1 MKFFIKLTKTDIKYF
16 LYVFLGVFSVSLFL
30 KSCNSD
36 PSKRIKSENLAAAE
50 QRSSNNSS
58 FPVMTFDFENYNYGE
73 VVDGEIVEVDFNFT
87 NTGNSD
93 LIIFNASASCGCTV
107 PEYPQNENI
116 KPGES
121 SSLKVRFDTSNKP
134 GKQMKTVT
142 LTTNTNSGRKLIRIN
157 GFVLNK

>member
-1 MKFFIKLTKTDIKYF
+1 MKFYNMKKIYTRTFAYAFIIA
-16 LYVFLGVFSVSLFL
+16 FSVSFFL
-30 KSCNSD
+30 SSCNSD
-36 PSKRIKSENLAAAE
+36 PSKKVKSENLQAVE
-50 QRSSNNSS
+50 ERSSNAANASEI
-58 FPVMTFDFENYNYGE
+58 TFDFDSYDYGE
-73 VVDGEIVEVDFNFT
+73 VVDGEVVEVDFDFT

-121 SSLKVRFDTSNKP
+121 SSLKVRFDTSGKP

-142 LTTNTNSGRKLIRIN
+142 LTTNTNSGKKLIRIN

>member
-1 MKFFIKLTKTDIKYF
+1 MKFYNMKKIDIRSFIHAFTIA
-16 LYVFLGVFSVSLFL
+16 FSLSLFL
-30 KSCNSD
+30 SSCNSD
-36 PSKRIKSENLAAAE
+36 PSKKVKSENLQAVE
-50 QRSSNNSS
+50 ERSSNDANA
-58 FPVMTFDFENYNYGE
+58 PEITFDCDTYDYGE
-73 VVDGEIVEVDFNFT
+73 VVDGEVVEVDFNFT

-107 PEYPQNENI
+107 PEYPQNKNI

>member
-1 MKFFIKLTKTDIKYF
+1 MKFYKMKKIYTRTFAYAFIIA
-16 LYVFLGVFSVSLFL
+16 FSVSFFL
-30 KSCNSD
+30 SSCNSD
-36 PSKRIKSENLAAAE
+36 PSKKVKSENLQAVE
-50 QRSSNNSS
+50 ERSSNDANASEI
-58 FPVMTFDFENYNYGE
+58 TFDFDSYDYGE
-73 VVDGEIVEVDFNFT
+73 VVDGEVVEVDFDFT

-121 SSLKVRFDTSNKP
+121 SSLKVRFDTSGKP

-142 LTTNTNSGRKLIRIN
+142 LTTNTNSGKKLIRIN

>member
-1 MKFFIKLTKTDIKYF
+1 MKFYNMKKIYTRTFAYAFIIA
-16 LYVFLGVFSVSLFL
+16 FSVSFFL
-30 KSCNSD
+30 SSCNSD
-36 PSKRIKSENLAAAE
+36 PSKKVKSENLQAVE
-50 QRSSNNSS
+50 ERSLNDANASEI
-58 FPVMTFDFENYNYGE
+58 TFDFDSYDYGE
-73 VVDGEIVEVDFNFT
+73 VVDGEVVEVDFDFT

-121 SSLKVRFDTSNKP
+121 SSLKVRFDTSGKP

-142 LTTNTNSGRKLIRIN
+142 LTTNTNSGKKLIRIN